1 MAKVP
6 IGKAPFGAA
15 NIDLGDLPDF
25 LISDSP
31 MQYLIDKTTTADVT
45 YFCEAPVGIATSAAG
60 WRIAEYHRVNG
71 TFRYADGNTN
81 YDNIADNRA
90 SLTYSYTKL

>member
-6 IGKAPFGAA
+6 IGKAPFGS
-15 NIDLGDLPDF
+15 IDLTDLTD
-25 LISDSP
+25 LYTQETP
-31 MQYLIDKTTTADVT
+31 MQLIIDKTTTAGVT

-60 WRIAEYHRVNG
+60 WRIAKYTAADG
-71 TFRYADGNTN
+71 TFKYADANTK

-90 SLTYSYTKL
+90 SLTYSFS